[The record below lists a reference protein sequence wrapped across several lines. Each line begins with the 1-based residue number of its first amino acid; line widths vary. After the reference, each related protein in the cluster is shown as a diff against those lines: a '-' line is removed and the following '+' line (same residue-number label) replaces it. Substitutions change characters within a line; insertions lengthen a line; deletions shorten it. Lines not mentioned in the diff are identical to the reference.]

1 MHFVDNT
8 ELDKQNV
15 YMKYIIKSFMKLNDL
30 MHVITVNQLRTCFLS
45 ITFVIETLILFLVIY
60 IKYRLNN

>member
-8 ELDKQNV
+8 ELDKLNV

-30 MHVITVNQLRTCFLS
+30 MHVITVN
-45 ITFVIETLILFLVIY
+45 
-60 IKYRLNN
+60 